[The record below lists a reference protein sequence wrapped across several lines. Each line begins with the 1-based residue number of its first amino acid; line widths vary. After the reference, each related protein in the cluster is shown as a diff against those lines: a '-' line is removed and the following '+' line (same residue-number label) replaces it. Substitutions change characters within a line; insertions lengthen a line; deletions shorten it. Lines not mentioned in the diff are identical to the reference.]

1 MLPRL
6 AGKPV
11 QEKYLAPDALL
22 RTGAYAKTYTK
33 RSAVYYETIFI
44 VNPDISQENTEQ
56 LTDDLVAKV
65 EKAGGRIVKRENWG
79 SRPLAYSIA
88 NRKRGHYLLL
98 VTDGEPA
105 ALKALEHAISLE
117 ERVIRSLTTKL
128 TELSDEPSPL
138 IRRKTAKP
146 EEAKAEE
153 AKPEESGSDA
163 AEVVAEAKEESAE
176 KAATAKKAEAPAK
189 KAPVKKKAEAGDGD
203 KASA

>member
-1 MLPRL
+1 
-6 AGKPV
+6 
-11 QEKYLAPDALL
+11 
-22 RTGAYAKTYTK
+22 
-33 RSAVYYETIFI
+33 VYYETIFI

-56 LTDDLVAKV
+56 MTDELVAKV

-88 NRKRGHYLLL
+88 NRKRGHYILL

-138 IRRKTAKP
+138 IRRKI
-146 EEAKAEE
+146 AKAEE
-153 AKPEESGSDA
+153 AA
-163 AEVVAEAKEESAE
+163 AAPAEAAPVEAAAVEAAPAE
-176 KAATAKKAEAPAK
+176 AAAAATKEAAPAK
-189 KAPVKKKAEAGDGD
+189 KAAKATDGA
-203 KASA
+203 KA